1 MIGKTAAPWVE
12 ENIRVSK
19 YQESPKYI
27 LLLIRTGIRVRYRQ
41 KHKKTKE
48 QKDKR
53 QKKDNMTKKQKDK
66 KIKCVKRKQNKKIK
80 RELSIVMSGQ
90 FCTLAIFLSW
100 ILQHIMSKGGRQC
113 QGHFTPLSLSC
124 RGDCIGVYV
133 FFWSLKRHFLT
144 FRKS

>member
-1 MIGKTAAPWVE
+1 
-12 ENIRVSK
+12 
-19 YQESPKYI
+19 
-27 LLLIRTGIRVRYRQ
+27 
-41 KHKKTKE
+41 
-48 QKDKR
+48 
-53 QKKDNMTKKQKDK
+53 MTKKQKDK
-66 KIKCVKRKQNKKIK
+66 QIKCVKRKQNKKTK

-133 FFWSLKRHFLT
+133 FFWSLKLHFWGEKLT
-144 FRKS
+144 FRKSWQYLFPANLWANVKLSRYWIKFIFMDLGPNIYSMQICEQLCRCQSF